1 MNILFYQH
9 QYPAFGG
16 IETVTTILA
25 NSFAEDGHNV
35 AIVSFIH
42 KSGTDLLNRLNKK
55 VAWHEL
61 PEGEINAEE
70 NRTAL
75 LEIFR
80 NFKPDKIIFQD
91 SYANIQYLLWS
102 ALVDWRG
109 QTVQDL
115 IVVEHN
121 APRWM
126 PGRRTKPL
134 SVKDFLKQVVLFL
147 LKPYFKYRRFRYESH
162 RRCELFDKA
171 DSYVI
176 LSKNYEQAIRRLVG
190 ASRMHKLHVIPN
202 PSRSVNTDNN
212 MDHKKKQVLFVGS
225 LIRTKGVD
233 RLLDVW
239 SDISFRHPDW
249 DFVIVGDGVLRQ
261 DLESIVEK
269 KKIPR
274 IKFAGFQKDP
284 TVFYKHSSI
293 FVMASDFEGWPMVL
307 VESMQYGCVP
317 VIYDSFA
324 AATDILDDGV
334 NGRVIPHFNR
344 RVFGIAL
351 ETLMDD
357 SGTRTRFAYAA
368 QRKVENY
375 SEDNIKKYWINL
387 LSVNNKRNLSTGLR

>member
-61 PEGEINAEE
+61 PEGEINADG

-75 LEIFR
+75 LKILR

-109 QTVQDL
+109 QTVQGL
-115 IVVEHN
+115 IVVEHS
-121 APRWM
+121 APRWS

-171 DSYVI
+171 DAYVI

-190 ASRMHKLHVIPN
+190 SERLNKLHVIPN
-202 PSRSVNTDNN
+202 PSRSFNIDNN
-212 MDHKKKQVLFVGS
+212 VECKRKQILFVGS
-225 LIRTKGVD
+225 LIHTKGVEK
-233 RLLDVW
+233 LLSVW
-239 SDISFRHPDW
+239 SVVAFAHPDW
-249 DFVIVGDGVLRQ
+249 EFVIVGDGVLRQ
-261 DLESIVEK
+261 ELESLVES

-274 IKFAGFQKDP
+274 VRFAGFKKNP
-284 TVFYKHSSI
+284 TVYYKQASI
-293 FVMASDFEGWPMVL
+293 FVMASIFEGWPMVL
-307 VESMQYGCVP
+307 GEAMSQGGVP
-317 VIYDSFA
+317 VVYDSFA
-324 AATDILDDGV
+324 AALDIIDDGINGCVGGTVNRCGTAQRLCDILG
-334 NGRVIPHFNR
+334 
-344 RVFGIAL
+344 FGDILGGKVAVDAEIRL
-351 ETLMDD
+351 DQIYILYTGATC
-357 SGTRTRFAYAA
+357 SGA
-368 QRKVENY
+368 V
-375 SEDNIKKYWINL
+375 
-387 LSVNNKRNLSTGLR
+387 VVG